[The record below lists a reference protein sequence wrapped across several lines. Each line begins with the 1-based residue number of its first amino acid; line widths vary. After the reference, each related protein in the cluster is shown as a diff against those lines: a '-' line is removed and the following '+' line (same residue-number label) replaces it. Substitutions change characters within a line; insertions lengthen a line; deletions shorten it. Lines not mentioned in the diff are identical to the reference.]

1 MHDDFSS
8 LYAFNRWANGRMLD
22 ACRKLTSEQY
32 AAEPVHGW
40 SSVRSTVTHIA
51 IVTEGWLRGLT
62 GGSSTSHRPIIIA
75 SSLSS
80 TARGAFVPS
89 NARVKRRGGLWGLQP
104 TERRNARPVR
114 FNAWF
119 APAFAL
125 NKRARPLCF
134 PRRGATRRLAG
145 RAPGSVRS
153 GNRGR
158 WEDKMAWKP
167 SLLT

>member
-62 GGSSTSHRPIIIA
+62 GEVVEKFATETDLPTVDDAEHLLERAQEVLEELLP
-75 SSLSS
+75 SL
-80 TARGAFVPS
+80 TP
-89 NARVKRRGGLWGLQP
+89 
-104 TERRNARPVR
+104 E
-114 FNAWF
+114 
-119 APAFAL
+119 
-125 NKRARPLCF
+125 
-134 PRRGATRRLAG
+134 RLAG
-145 RAPGSVRS
+145 PMTLRGAGRTAVLPPWVVLRHVVNHTTYHRGQVASKLKRLGIEQPPTDLVFWAFEQMAPT
-153 GNRGR
+153 
-158 WEDKMAWKP
+158 A
-167 SLLT
+167 